1 MRGTY
6 GVRSVPGKG
15 SVFWFALA
23 PAPAE
28 SIASIRAM
36 RANAR
41 AEDAK
46 PDRMRGTVLVVDDDN
61 QIRKAWI
68 ALMEAWGIRV
78 ACAAH
83 GAEADALF
91 QKGLKPDIIFCDL
104 RLPGSEN
111 GLDLLERWQTTQP
124 QARSAL
130 LTGDL
135 KSAALAAAEEAG
147 YFVLPKPVDPAALR
161 MLLRRWLHAA

>member
-23 PAPAE
+23 PVPAE
-28 SIASIRAM
+28 TVEAVRDM
-36 RANAR
+36 RANVQAQ
-41 AEDAK
+41 EAK
-46 PDRMRGTVLVVDDDN
+46 PERLRGTVLVVDDDS

-91 QKGLKPDIIFCDL
+91 AKGLS
-104 RLPGSEN
+104 RTSS
-111 GLDLLERWQTTQP
+111 
-124 QARSAL
+124 SA
-130 LTGDL
+130 TC
-135 KSAALAAAEEAG
+135 AC
-147 YFVLPKPVDPAALR
+147 PAAKTGWICSNAGR
-161 MLLRRWLHAA
+161 PRSPRRAARC

>member
-1 MRGTY
+1 
-6 GVRSVPGKG
+6 
-15 SVFWFALA
+15 
-23 PAPAE
+23 
-28 SIASIRAM
+28 M
-36 RANAR
+36 RALAR
-41 AEDAK
+41 AEEEAR
-46 PDRMRGTVLVVDDDN
+46 PERLQGTVLVVDDDS

-83 GAEADALF
+83 GAEADKLF
-91 QKGLKPDIIFCDL
+91 AKGLRPDIIFCDL

-111 GLDLLERWQTTQP
+111 GLDLLERWQNTQP

-135 KSAALAAAEEAG
+135 KSDALAAAEEAG
-147 YFVLPKPVDPAALR
+147 YFVLPKPVDPGSLR
-161 MLLRRWLHAA
+161 MLLRRWLRPA

>member
-1 MRGTY
+1 
-6 GVRSVPGKG
+6 
-15 SVFWFALA
+15 
-23 PAPAE
+23 
-28 SIASIRAM
+28 
-36 RANAR
+36 
-41 AEDAK
+41 
-46 PDRMRGTVLVVDDDN
+46 
-61 QIRKAWI
+61 
-68 ALMEAWGIRV
+68 EAWGIRV

-83 GAEADALF
+83 GAEADGLF

-135 KSAALAAAEEAG
+135 KAAALVAAEEAG
-147 YFVLPKPVDPAALR
+147 SFVVPRPVDPGASGWP
-161 MLLRRWLHAA
+161 LRRWLHPA